1 MKRFLALGAAAAMTG
16 GALRIV
22 SAFVPYAADAAW
34 LEALYGVIDG
44 ALLLGLLGIG
54 LHAVDRMG
62 RLGFA
67 CLVIALVAL
76 ASIVG
81 PDPSVFG
88 VDFYRAG
95 AGVFVL
101 ALAGLAVALLRARTL
116 VLPATLWL
124 ASAAAGA
131 LSATGSTIAFAIAGV
146 ALGAGFLL
154 AGAALR
160 PAAAAAT

>member
-1 MKRFLALGAAAAMTG
+1 MKRFLALGATAAMIG

-22 SAFVPYAADAAW
+22 SAFAPYTPDSAW
-34 LEALYGVIDG
+34 LEALYGVIDV

-54 LHAVDRMG
+54 LFAAD
-62 RLGFA
+62 RLGAAGFG
-67 CLVIALVAL
+67 CFIVALGAL

-81 PDPSVFG
+81 PDAQVFG

-95 AGVFVL
+95 AGIFVL
-101 ALAGLAVALLRARTL
+101 ALAGLAVALLRARL
-116 VLPATLWL
+116 LIGPAGLWL

-160 PAAAAAT
+160 PTAAAAT

>member
-1 MKRFLALGAAAAMTG
+1 MRRFVALGAVAAMVG

-44 ALLLGLLGIG
+44 ALLLGLFGIG
-54 LHAVDRMG
+54 LSAVDRIG
-62 RLGFA
+62 RVGFA
-67 CLVIALVAL
+67 CLVVALVAL

-81 PDPSVFG
+81 PDATVFG
-88 VDFYRAG
+88 VDFYWAG

-101 ALAGLAVALLRARTL
+101 ALAGLASALLLARTL
-116 VLPATLWL
+116 MLPAMLWL

-131 LSATGSTIAFAIAGV
+131 LSATGSTTAFTIAGV

-160 PAAAAAT
+160 PTAAAAG